1 VENNEKGRLVLYN
14 LTRQQKTIL
23 TPANLT
29 VMDFKLYPKGDRI
42 LFSAVDSP
50 NPQPGLINQKLY
62 TITTGIN
69 PFSPD
74 DSSAGGQPPGNSPSF

>member
-29 VMDFKLYPKGDRI
+29 VMDFKLYPKGI
-42 LFSAVDSP
+42 EFCFLPWIPLIP
-50 NPQPGLINQKLY
+50 NQG
-62 TITTGIN
+62 
-69 PFSPD
+69 
-74 DSSAGGQPPGNSPSF
+74 